1 MEEIRNAIAR
11 CQLHLKFDDFTVGD
25 GNCFPRAV
33 VQQCRRLEINT
44 NLTENRKTKTK
55 HYMNVRAAVCKFM
68 TSSQHPSIQQFKQS
82 YIENEWPTNGIA
94 WNDYW
99 IAMSQDKVW
108 VDYKF
113 IQGTAW
119 YLNQDIMVVTTRSTP
134 VNPQT
139 LSNIDIGLSQHK
151 VSDQENKKKL
161 IEKERVK

>member
-1 MEEIRNAIAR
+1 M
-11 CQLHLKFDDFTVGD
+11 
-25 GNCFPRAV
+25 
-33 VQQCRRLEINT
+33 
-44 NLTENRKTKTK
+44 
-55 HYMNVRAAVCKFM
+55 
-68 TSSQHPSIQQFKQS
+68 
-82 YIENEWPTNGIA
+82 PTNGIA

-99 IAMSQDKVW
+99 IAMIQEKVW

-151 VSDQENKKKL
+151 VSDQENKKNL

>member
-11 CQLHLKFDDFTVGD
+11 CQLHWKFDDFTVGD

-33 VQQCRRLEINT
+33 VQQCRRVEINT

-68 TSSQHPSIQQFKQS
+68 TSSQHPSMQQFKQS
-82 YIENEWPTNGIA
+82 YIENEWPTNGIS

-108 VDYKF
+108 VHP
-113 IQGTAW
+113 GHS
-119 YLNQDIMVVTTRSTP
+119 MVLESGHHGHHNNEHT
-134 VNPQT
+134 
-139 LSNIDIGLSQHK
+139 SQPLHLH
-151 VSDQENKKKL
+151 QW
-161 IEKERVK
+161 